1 MEQLA
6 EAQAKLAAVEAKIL
20 TLEAQYTEATDKK
33 AALAQQVA
41 DCQVKLQRADKLIG
55 GLGGERQRWEETV
68 TKLGADMRNVV
79 GDVLV
84 ASGMIAYSGPF
95 TPAFRAMLLKS
106 WSEGLVTGG
115 VAHTSGG
122 SLISTLQD
130 PVAIRTWT
138 IAGLPTDN

>member
-20 TLEAQYTEATDKK
+20 TLEAQYGEAMDKK

-55 GLGGERQRWEETV
+55 GLGGERQRWEGTV
-68 TKLGADMRNVV
+68 AKLGQDMSNVV

-95 TPAFRAMLLKS
+95 TPAYR
-106 WSEGLVTGG
+106 
-115 VAHTSGG
+115 
-122 SLISTLQD
+122 
-130 PVAIRTWT
+130 
-138 IAGLPTDN
+138 